1 LIKRWNKADYSCSTT
16 NYSYVVLTAVLFL
29 FLYDASHS
37 MASTTTAQTAI
48 PASIPFNLAALQVD
62 TQITRG
68 HPILLAQAAP
78 LLPKRKSTIKREVVA
93 EYAAETL
100 AKKYLER
107 IKNEEPGLL
116 RVEQKNKQ
124 LIRVFLGPFQDQ
136 LEAQPVLNQ
145 LKQLRIL
152 FKLSFDDERQ
162 GYVIR
167 LGAFESNQRAQQ
179 FRFQLEKLG
188 IDNVKMS
195 SAILNVFQ
203 VVRITVTKERI
214 TPPIIVDAPSKLP
227 PATPPDDTTPI
238 AQQPPD
244 IVEDIAQQASDV
256 VESEVTSSIV
266 IEGLGIEGLFF
277 DDGPRDDRGEEDRK
291 PSIWADLEWG
301 GFYKNE
307 TAYRYREPRSVTK
320 IRNTLYLDAR
330 YPLTDSIELFS
341 AGWAYYDL
349 AYDLFNY
356 NTIAARAERN
366 DDEPLVFVER
376 LDEEKDSNVIEIR
389 ELYADLSLEGL
400 DLRIGKQFI
409 VWGVLEGVR
418 IVDEINPIDFREL
431 INLDLLDYR
440 ISLWSLKLDYF
451 REDTSYQ
458 LVWIPDLRFH
468 KPAPR
473 GSEWELLQN
482 VCIGQAAEILCADSS
497 PESWTLRDSELG
509 MKMETYLW
517 DTELS
522 FSYFYTWD
530 DFPVIFRSIRVD
542 DNNIPPA
549 FYPTYTRLHMFGS
562 TAVKQLGRYILK
574 GEAAFVTGKNFGTK
588 NTTDLDGN
596 GYLDDDGELL
606 RNHIRWGL
614 GVEFNILG
622 MDIAPGIAQW
632 IILDYED
639 EIMQDRFDTSIN
651 LFVRKELPEQ
661 AAVFQMLAIYLVNL
675 EEILLKPEITFQF
688 SDNLQMGVGLDLF
701 YGLKSDFGS
710 AQAIRTASVFD
721 PNAARAQFIGNFRD
735 NDRIFFDFKYSF

>member
-1 LIKRWNKADYSCSTT
+1 M
-16 NYSYVVLTAVLFL
+16 SYNHVVLTLTLFVC
-29 FLYDASHS
+29 YIPHA
-37 MASTTTAQTAI
+37 MASQNASALTAM
-48 PASIPFNLAALQVD
+48 PASILTNSAELKVD
-62 TQITRG
+62 TQITNG
-68 HPILLAQAAP
+68 NPILLAQLAP
-78 LLPKRKSTIKREVVA
+78 LLPNVKSRTKREVIA

-100 AKKYLER
+100 AQQHLESL
-107 IKNEEPGLL
+107 KNEDPELL
-116 RVEQKNKQ
+116 RVERKSKQ
-124 LIRVFLGPFQDQ
+124 LTRVFLGPFQNQ
-136 LEAQPVLNQ
+136 LEAEPILNR

-152 FKLSFDDERQ
+152 FKFNFDDELQ

-167 LGAFESNQRAQQ
+167 LGAFENNQRAQQ
-179 FRFQLEKLG
+179 FHSQLEKLG
-188 IDNVKMS
+188 IDDIQITSV
-195 SAILNVFQ
+195 ILNVFQ
-203 VVRITVTKERI
+203 VVRITVLEKEPA
-214 TPPIIVDAPSKLP
+214 PPLPSTLP
-227 PATPPDDTTPI
+227 DT
-238 AQQPPD
+238 QPPPP
-244 IVEDIAQQASDV
+244 DV
-256 VESEVTSSIV
+256 VEDEIDDSIV
-266 IEGLGIEGLFF
+266 IEGLGIDGLFI
-277 DDGPRDDRGEEDRK
+277 DDGPRDDRNEQNTKR
-291 PSIWADLEWG
+291 SLWADLEWG
-301 GFYKNE
+301 GFYRNE

-330 YPLTDSIELFS
+330 YPLTDNIEFFA

-356 NTIAARAERN
+356 NTIAARSERN

-376 LDEEKDSNVIEIR
+376 LDEEKDSNVVEIR
-389 ELYADLSLEGL
+389 ELYADFLLDGL

-418 IVDEINPIDFREL
+418 IVDEINPMDFREL

-440 ISLWSLKLDYF
+440 IPLWSVKLDYF

-482 VCIGQAAEILCADSS
+482 VCVGQAAEILCADSS

-509 MKMETYLW
+509 LKMETYLW

-549 FYPTYTRLHMFGS
+549 FYPTYTRLHMFGT

-574 GEAAFVTGKNFGTK
+574 GEASFVTGKYFGTK
-588 NTTDLDGN
+588 NTTDRDGN

-606 RNHIRWGL
+606 RKHIRWGL
-614 GVEFNILG
+614 GVEFNIMG
-622 MDIAPGIAQW
+622 MDVAPGIAQW

-661 AAVFQMLAIYLVNL
+661 AAVFQMLAIYLVSL
-675 EEILLKPEITFQF
+675 KELLLKPEITFQF
-688 SDNLQMGVGLDLF
+688 SDNMQMGVGLDLF

-710 AQAIRTASVFD
+710 AQAVQASASVFD
-721 PNAARAQFIGNFRD
+721 PNAARAQFIGNFHN
-735 NDRIFFDFKYSF
+735 NDRIYFDFKYSF